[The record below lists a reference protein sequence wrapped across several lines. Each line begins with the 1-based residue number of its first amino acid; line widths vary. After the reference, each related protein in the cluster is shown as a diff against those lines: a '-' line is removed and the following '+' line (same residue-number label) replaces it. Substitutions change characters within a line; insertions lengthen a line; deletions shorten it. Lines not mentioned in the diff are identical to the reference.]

1 MASLDQIIS
10 DAQTQ
15 IQGVI
20 STLTTGAA
28 AGSLDATA
36 IQALQTQA
44 VALAADLTQALPAS
58 QQLLQQLAQCQ
69 GSQPNPAPAP
79 APAPPATSQMQVDA
93 KAAALVALGALVIG
107 GFGGYILKGATSGSS
122 GARGSHK
129 RHNPL
134 KEEARRRRLPPKR
147 QEKE

>member
-1 MASLDQIIS
+1 MASLDQILA

-15 IQGVI
+15 IQGII

-28 AGSLDATA
+28 AGGLDATA

-69 GSQPNPAPAP
+69 QPAPAP
-79 APAPPATSQMQVDA
+79 TPTPQPTSPMQVDA

-107 GFGGYILKGATSGSS
+107 GFGGYVLKGATSG
-122 GARGSHK
+122 AAKPHK

-134 KEEARRRRLPPKR
+134 TQEARRRRLPPKR